1 MEILNNLLAGFQI
14 ILTWKYLIWCFLGVF
29 LGTLIGVLPGLGSI
43 ATIAILLPM
52 AISLGDPTG
61 TLVMMAGIYYGAQYG
76 GSTTSILFNIPGE
89 TSSMITALDGYKMS
103 QKGRAG
109 SALTVSALGS
119 FVGGVIGTVVVCFL
133 AIPMI
138 NSALLFGPIEYT
150 SLMIMCLLGSVF
162 ISRNSVAVALGMC
175 CIGMLFAM
183 IGADVNSGSHRFT
196 FGQTFLLDGI
206 TFAIMVM
213 GLFGLSEVVYVL
225 IHNKNVAI
233 KKNKKFFYF
242 DSQDIK
248 KSMGPCFRG
257 TIIGSILGVLPGG
270 GTWISAMMSYMI
282 EKKMSKTPE
291 KFGTGMVQGVA
302 GPESANNAAAQ
313 TSFIPLLTLGVPFQP
328 IMAMM
333 LAVMLMSDITPGP
346 QLITEHSNI
355 FWALIASFC
364 VGNIILLFLNL
375 PLIGLWVKLLSLP
388 RVLLYSTIIFFC
400 VFGAYKINNNWQEV
414 FYILIFFTALG
425 YFFKKIDCDASPLL
439 LGFIIGKYLEEYL
452 RRSLLLHDGNFILF
466 LERPISLFFIVIS
479 TIILVCSFWY
489 KNKNIFHNFLKNK

>member
-1 MEILNNLLAGFQI
+1 METLNSLLTGFEI
-14 ILTWKYLIWCFLGVF
+14 ILTWKYLLWCFTGVL
-29 LGTLIGVLPGLGSI
+29 LGTLIGLLPGLGSI

-76 GSTTSILFNIPGE
+76 GSTTSILLNIPGE

-103 QKGRAG
+103 QKGKAG

-119 FVGGVIGTVVVCFL
+119 FVGGIIGTVFVCFL
-133 AIPMI
+133 ATPMI

-162 ISRNSVAVALGMC
+162 ISRNSVVVGVGMV

-183 IGADVNSGSHRFT
+183 IGADVNSGTHRLT

-213 GLFGLSEVVYVL
+213 GLFGLSEVLHVL
-225 IHNKNVAI
+225 LQNRNSAI
-233 KKNKKFFYF
+233 KNNKKFFYF
-242 DSQDIK
+242 DTKDIK
-248 KSMGPCFRG
+248 QSIAPCFRG

-270 GTWISAMMSYMI
+270 GTWISAMSSYMI
-282 EKKMSKTPE
+282 EKKISKTPE

-333 LAVMLMSDITPGP
+333 LSVMLMSDITPGP
-346 QLITEHSNI
+346 QLMTDHPNI

-364 VGNIILLFLNL
+364 IGNIMLLFLNL
-375 PLIGLWVKLLSLP
+375 PLIGLWVKLINLP
-388 RVLLYSTIIFFC
+388 KVLLYSAIVFFC
-400 VFGAYKINNNWQEV
+400 ILGAYKINNNWQEV
-414 FYILIFFTALG
+414 VYILLFFTALG
-425 YFFKKIDCDASPLL
+425 YFLKKIDCDPSPLL
-439 LGFIIGKYLEEYL
+439 LGFVIGGHLEEYL
-452 RRSLLLHDGNFILF
+452 RRSLLLHDGNFLLF
-466 LERPISLFFIVIS
+466 LERPISFFFIIVSVIM
-479 TIILVCSFWY
+479 LGCSVWY
-489 KNKNIFHNFLKNK
+489 KSNNNQSGFLKE